1 VGVSTKANIPTG
13 SSAHFCRMGT
23 ANATVF
29 PEPVLLPPMQ
39 SLPFNISGMQ
49 SFWMPV
55 GLFIAMAPNECTS
68 QGFTVKAEKVV
79 VVSTGANIPALLVDD
94 VLICDLVFTRDVR
107 DGTESL
113 GTRGTSISEGET
125 FLRFREAWES
135 RESESE
141 TSPSDSDE
149 EEEVEC
155 SCSDEA
161 DASSDVGLI
170 ICGLRAFSAAIEFP
184 RGWMLVASWKLF
196 LWAVTPEKFH
206 GSRGSAAVGQGS
218 KGLPRDKKLGLCGR
232 HPLSETRRI
241 GQLEE
246 RPLAREGIRGE
257 GSERGV
263 RG

>member
-1 VGVSTKANIPTG
+1 MGVSTKANIPTG

-79 VVSTGANIPALLVDD
+79 VVSTGASIPALLVDD
-94 VLICDLVFTRDVR
+94 VLICDFVFTRDVR

-149 EEEVEC
+149 EVEC

-170 ICGLRAFSAAIEFP
+170 ICDLRAFSAAIEFQE
-184 RGWMLVASWKLF
+184 G
-196 LWAVTPEKFH
+196 
-206 GSRGSAAVGQGS
+206 GCRGSLGNFSYRLSHQKNFTVREDRLQWGRAVRVCRAIKS
-218 KGLPRDKKLGLCGR
+218 
-232 HPLSETRRI
+232 
-241 GQLEE
+241 
-246 RPLAREGIRGE
+246 LAFAEGIRYLKHAE
-257 GSERGV
+257 SAS
-263 RG
+263 